1 METNDII
8 LRRVPAHARSGLVL
22 VGGLFA
28 MLSFGVVYTF
38 GNLLPYM
45 VSYFRWRIDPTMR
58 FGQLIWLQTLMSGV
72 PFAMLMG
79 GVLERRL
86 GGRRAAI
93 VGSILYTTSIALT
106 YYSIQYSF
114 GAVLVSMGFFA
125 SFGSSIAYN
134 SILTTAQRWFP
145 ENVGLAGGMI
155 VGGYGCGAF
164 ILSPLQTGFINP
176 LDYRVNEDGFFTQ
189 EDLLERVPQVFIVMA
204 VVFALLQ
211 TVGLLFIGQPLEQ
224 LDIENEPLLMIT
236 RETSTATQLKS
247 KTFLFLFL
255 SLASNAVW
263 VQLVSGLYKAY
274 GQKFIVSDLYL
285 SMVGSV
291 ASVFNACSRVVWG
304 VVADKTSYQFSMAI
318 VCTVGAAVVWLLPT
332 VRVAGDPV
340 FFLAAVCTLF
350 TCIGGTY
357 SLFPYIT
364 HKCFGSTNFG
374 IVYGFLQCSLSVA
387 GIIAGLLSQFVLPL
401 IGFDVLFLLAGCF
414 MAFSLTITTCLHLT
428 TAKSSP
434 PVSIDD

>member
-106 YYSIQYSF
+106 YYSIQHSF

-189 EDLLERVPQVFIVMA
+189 EDLLER
-204 VVFALLQ
+204 
-211 TVGLLFIGQPLEQ
+211 G
-224 LDIENEPLLMIT
+224 ENEAMVDFT
-236 RETSTATQLKS
+236 
-247 KTFLFLFL
+247 TFH
-255 SLASNAVW
+255 LA
-263 VQLVSGLYKAY
+263 QYKY
-274 GQKFIVSDLYL
+274 GQ
-285 SMVGSV
+285 
-291 ASVFNACSRVVWG
+291 
-304 VVADKTSYQFSMAI
+304 
-318 VCTVGAAVVWLLPT
+318 WLQST
-332 VRVAGDPV
+332 EK
-340 FFLAAVCTLF
+340 LA
-350 TCIGGTY
+350 
-357 SLFPYIT
+357 
-364 HKCFGSTNFG
+364 
-374 IVYGFLQCSLSVA
+374 
-387 GIIAGLLSQFVLPL
+387 
-401 IGFDVLFLLAGCF
+401 
-414 MAFSLTITTCLHLT
+414 
-428 TAKSSP
+428 
-434 PVSIDD
+434 

>member
-1 METNDII
+1 M
-8 LRRVPAHARSGLVL
+8 
-22 VGGLFA
+22 
-28 MLSFGVVYTF
+28 
-38 GNLLPYM
+38 
-45 VSYFRWRIDPTMR
+45 
-58 FGQLIWLQTLMSGV
+58 
-72 PFAMLMG
+72 
-79 GVLERRL
+79 
-86 GGRRAAI
+86 
-93 VGSILYTTSIALT
+93 T
-106 YYSIQYSF
+106 YYSIQHSF

-211 TVGLLFIGQPLEQ
+211 TVGLLFIGQPLE
-224 LDIENEPLLMIT
+224 
-236 RETSTATQLKS
+236 S
-247 KTFLFLFL
+247 KTFLLLFL

-318 VCTVGAAVVWLLPT
+318 VCTVGAAIVWLLPT

-374 IVYGFLQCSLSVA
+374 IVYGFLQCSLVR
-387 GIIAGLLSQFVLPL
+387 
-401 IGFDVLFLLAGCF
+401 
-414 MAFSLTITTCLHLT
+414 
-428 TAKSSP
+428 
-434 PVSIDD
+434 SIH